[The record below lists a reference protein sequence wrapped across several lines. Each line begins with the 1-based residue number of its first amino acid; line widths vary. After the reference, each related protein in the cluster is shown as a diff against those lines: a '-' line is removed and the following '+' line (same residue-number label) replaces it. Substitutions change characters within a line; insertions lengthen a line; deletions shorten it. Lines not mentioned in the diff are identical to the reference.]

1 MSEPAQLSSTPN
13 SSPVALARLA
23 VVTGAG
29 DRTGDS
35 ITVHFNPA
43 SLQLQLSN
51 ELKDTANNERKQ
63 YIAKTSAKLTMDLPF
78 DTTDTGTDVT
88 LTTRKLQAFLAPPLP
103 EGEEARQQIPPPLVL
118 FEWGT
123 LRFKGIAENYRE
135 TIDFFSASGVPLRA
149 SVSMTLSRQD
159 QVFDNSSGGSNTPP
173 SGASSP
179 DTFNLDTPAGGAADA
194 AIDLDA
200 PGAARGIAAANG
212 EENLRFGAGGSL
224 SISGGVTLKA
234 AAGFSAGGGAGLSLG
249 GGIGVGA
256 SGGAGI
262 GIGGGVS
269 VGVGIGISAAGGGA
283 SASIG
288 TKSGAGLSS
297 TAKLSATEGAFA
309 GLRGPPRGPST
320 MKLDP
325 RKLMPR
331 VESAKRVTGAGA
343 TFQVG
348 GKATLIGAG
357 GLRADVGKAGKL
369 NFDAS

>member
-1 MSEPAQLSSTPN
+1 MSASTTLAPTAKAT
-13 SSPVALARLA
+13 PVALATLA
-23 VVTGAG
+23 VVNGAG

-63 YIAKTSAKLTMDLPF
+63 YIAKSSAKLTMDLPF

-88 LTTRKLQAFLAPPLP
+88 ITTRKLQAFLAPPLP
-103 EGEEARQQIPPPLVL
+103 EGDAARQQVPPPLVL

-149 SVSMTLSRQD
+149 SVNMTLSRQD
-159 QVFDNSSGGSNTPP
+159 QVFDNSPGGAGAPP
-173 SGASSP
+173 AGPAAP

-194 AIDLDA
+194 ADGLEA
-200 PGAARGIAAANG
+200 PGAARALAAANG

-224 SISGGVTLKA
+224 SISGSVTLKA
-234 AAGFSAGGGAGLSLG
+234 AAAFSAGGSAGLSLG
-249 GGIGVGA
+249 
-256 SGGAGI
+256 GGAGI
-262 GIGGGVS
+262 GIGG
-269 VGVGIGISAAGGGA
+269 SAGAGLSIGGGA
-283 SASIG
+283 SAGIG
-288 TKSGAGLSS
+288 IGIGASAGAGISA

-309 GLRGPPRGPST
+309 GLRVSTSGPST

-325 RKLMPR
+325 KKLMPR
-331 VESAKRVTGAGA
+331 IEASTRATDAGA
-343 TFQVG
+343 TFQAG
-348 GKATLIGAG
+348 GKATLAGAS
-357 GLRADVGKAGKL
+357 GLRADVGASGKL
-369 NFDAS
+369 SFD